1 MVIRM
6 VVSEEEVKHGVLQ
19 ETMEMV
25 VAVDGMV
32 EEADVILLALAAPA
46 MSAPW
51 TAGRPFREPSQTKYL
66 SRQPPVV
73 TRQGMRIAEMLVS
86 PALRMIEF
94 EQTILP

>member
-32 EEADVILLALAAPA
+32 EEADVILLALVVLA

-51 TAGRPFREPSQTKYL
+51 TAGRPFRELFQIRSPWQQRL
-66 SRQPPVV
+66 VD

-86 PALRMIEF
+86 PALRMIEV